1 MVRLGFLS
9 GAVVLGFCVAAC
21 SSSNASNASTSGSG
35 SGTAPTPSGTAPV
48 EPEPAPEPAPVDPQS
63 FCSLDTEELPRCS
76 VRECTDS
83 GKGIS
88 ADKKVQLCTPDAEVP
103 EKLKANEKVNGF
115 TIVDIEVWPYTE
127 KAPAYP
133 DDIVWT
139 YKDASAQA
147 KACLAASRARLVDIL
162 TNDPPQELLDFQ
174 SRTKVSAFY
183 NWNNDYTLAKKNQ
196 MASKSYQRM
205 WLFEGRLMKWISE
218 TNQDGSCMLPTR
230 EALIAFAKAC
240 TTDVFPNCGPG
251 K

>member
-1 MVRLGFLS
+1 MKAVGIVSCVLVAGFALA
-9 GAVVLGFCVAAC
+9 GC
-21 SSSNASNASTSGSG
+21 SSTPASTNTSTSGS
-35 SGTAPTPSGTAPV
+35 TT
-48 EPEPAPEPAPVDPQS
+48 PAPEGTTPAPEGTTPIEPTPVDPKS

-76 VRECTDS
+76 VRECTDT
-83 GKGIS
+83 GKGLS
-88 ADKKVQLCTPDAEVP
+88 DDKKVQNCTPDAETP

-139 YKDASAQA
+139 YKEASPEA

-183 NWNNDYTLAKKNQ
+183 NWNNDYSKAKRNQ

-230 EALIAFAKAC
+230 EALVAFAKAC
-240 TTDVFPNCGPG
+240 TTDAFPNCGPG